1 MYPEIEPF
9 DHGFL
14 DAGDGHRV
22 YYEQCG
28 NPAGKPALVLHGGPG
43 SGCSVGMRRPFDP
56 ACYRVVL
63 MDQRGS
69 GRSTPHAGDDA
80 AALAANTTH
89 HLLADIERLR
99 TQLGIGRWLIFG
111 GSWGTTLALAYAER
125 HPERVS
131 EMVLASVATTT
142 RAEVEWIT
150 SGVGAFFPEAFDRFR
165 SGVPEAER
173 DGPMVEAYHR
183 LLMSPDEAVRTRAAK
198 DWCDWEMAIIA
209 VTAGHK
215 PSPRYADPRFRL
227 CFARMVTH
235 YWRHAAWLEDGSL
248 LRDAGRLAGIPG
260 ILIHGRLDLG
270 GPAKVAWDAHRAWPG
285 SELIILGAAGHDARD
300 PGQTETLIAALDRFA
315 ARG

>member
-1 MYPEIEPF
+1 MYPEIEPY

-14 DAGDGHRV
+14 DVGDGHRV

-56 ACYRVVL
+56 KRYRVVL
-63 MDQRGS
+63 MDQRGG

-131 EMVLASVATTT
+131 EMVLAS
-142 RAEVEWIT
+142 IQ
-150 SGVGAFFPEAFDRFR
+150 
-165 SGVPEAER
+165 
-173 DGPMVEAYHR
+173 
-183 LLMSPDEAVRTRAAK
+183 AA
-198 DWCDWEMAIIA
+198 C
-209 VTAGHK
+209 
-215 PSPRYADPRFRL
+215 R
-227 CFARMVTH
+227 
-235 YWRHAAWLEDGSL
+235 
-248 LRDAGRLAGIPG
+248 
-260 ILIHGRLDLG
+260 
-270 GPAKVAWDAHRAWPG
+270 
-285 SELIILGAAGHDARD
+285 
-300 PGQTETLIAALDRFA
+300 Q
-315 ARG
+315 

>member
-1 MYPEIEPF
+1 MYPEIEPY
-9 DHGFL
+9 DRGFL
-14 DAGDGHRV
+14 EVGDGHRV

-56 ACYRVVL
+56 TRYRVVL

-80 AALAANTTH
+80 SALAANTTH

-150 SGVGAFFPEAFDRFR
+150 RGVGAFFPEAFDRFR

-183 LLMSPDEAVRTRAAK
+183 LLMSPSEAVRTKAAA
-198 DWCDWEMAIIA
+198 DWCDWEMAIVA

-270 GPAKVAWDAHRAWPG
+270 GPAKVAWDVHKAWPG
-285 SELIILGAAGHDARD
+285 SELVILGGAGHDARD

>member
-1 MYPEIEPF
+1 MLYPEIEPY

-43 SGCSVGMRRPFDP
+43 SGCSVGSRRPFDP
-56 ACYRVVL
+56 ERYRVVL

-69 GRSTPHAGDDA
+69 GRSTPHAGDDVS
-80 AALAANTTH
+80 ALVANTTH
-89 HLLADIERLR
+89 HLLADIELLR
-99 TQLGIGRWLIFG
+99 TKLGIQRWLIFG
-111 GSWGTTLALAYAER
+111 GSWGTTLGLAYAER

-131 EMVLASVATTT
+131 EMVLASIATTT
-142 RAEVEWIT
+142 RSEVDWIT
-150 SGVGAFFPEAFDRFR
+150 RGVGAFFPEAFDRFR

-183 LLMSPDEAVRTRAAK
+183 LLVSADEDVRTRAAK
-198 DWCDWEMAIIA
+198 DWCDWEMAIVA

-227 CFARMVTH
+227 GFARMVTH

-248 LRDAGRLAGIPG
+248 TRDAHRLAGIPG
-260 ILIHGRLDLG
+260 ILIHGRIDLG
-270 GPAKVAWDAHRAWPG
+270 GPAKVAWDLHRAWPG

-300 PGQTETLIAALDRFA
+300 PGQTETLVAALDRFA
-315 ARG
+315 S